1 MSTTSQV
8 TDFSDLYG
16 DLLNR
21 IRAQTGSAGPQD
33 VMKRYINQALQDIHI
48 GLREKVPWAERK
60 ATLITQ
66 PSYSTGTVS
75 IAKGSTTLTGTGT
88 AWNTTNVFGAN
99 NVRTTGK
106 LVLAGGR
113 EIYEIASVGGDTAIT
128 LASRFTQDDLT
139 DASYVYFEDE
149 YALASDFLCPVNWK
163 NFDIAR
169 QISLV
174 PRNEFRERFPAART
188 PGKPQVACVTDHAP
202 SGNTTPIR
210 RVQLW
215 KPPDEAYT
223 LPYNYITSKLAVSSA
238 GVAQENLSADT
249 DEPIV
254 PLRYRHLIVV
264 KALYWAY
271 RDRRDDT
278 RANLA
283 NAEFTDLWLRMSN
296 DNEFGSNRAKV
307 APMANHYAMKAKR
320 PFSGTRGVVSGSA
333 FDEFRE

>member
-1 MSTTSQV
+1 MSTTGQPR
-8 TDFSDLYG
+8 DFSDLYG

-33 VMKRYINQALQDIHI
+33 VMKRYINSALQDIHI
-48 GLREKVPWAERK
+48 GLREKVPWAERQ

-66 PSYSTGTVS
+66 PSYNTGTVS
-75 IAKGSTTLTGTGT
+75 IAKGGTALTGAGT
-88 AWNTTNVFGAN
+88 AWNTANDFGVN
-99 NVRTTGK
+99 NVRTTGRM
-106 LVLAGGR
+106 VVNGGP
-113 EIYEIASVGGDTAIT
+113 EIYELSTITNDTTIA
-128 LASRFTQDDLT
+128 LASRFTQDT
-139 DASYVYFEDE
+139 VADASYVYFEDE
-149 YALASDFLCPVNWK
+149 YALASDFLCPASFK
-163 NFDIAR
+163 TFDLGR

-188 PGKPQVACVTDHAP
+188 PGKPQTACIIDRPP

-210 RVQLW
+210 RVLFW
-215 KPPDEAYT
+215 KPPDQAYT
-223 LPYNYITSKLAVSSA
+223 LPYVYITSKLVVSSA
-238 GVAQENLSADT
+238 GVAQEEFSADS

-254 PLRYRHLIVV
+254 PLRYRHLIVM

-296 DNEFGSNRAKV
+296 DNEFGSNRAKIS
-307 APMANHYAMKAKR
+307 PMANPYSMKAKR
-320 PFSGTRGVVSGSA
+320 PFSGTPRVTSGNA